1 MSLFSCMGG
10 QREITVLPSRLQ
22 QKECYNSQLNLK
34 GFLGQMFFFVGMLH
48 FFFLIFMSLEYFAY
62 FSNLP
67 VWLYGLS
74 HWEVGITIVQT
85 T

>member
-1 MSLFSCMGG
+1 MSLFSCMGE
-10 QREITVLPSRLQ
+10 QREISPPSRLQ
-22 QKECYNSQLNLK
+22 QKERYNSPLNLK
-34 GFLGQMFFFVGMLH
+34 CFLGQMFFFVGMLH
-48 FFFLIFMSLEYFAY
+48 WFFFSFLCLEYFAY